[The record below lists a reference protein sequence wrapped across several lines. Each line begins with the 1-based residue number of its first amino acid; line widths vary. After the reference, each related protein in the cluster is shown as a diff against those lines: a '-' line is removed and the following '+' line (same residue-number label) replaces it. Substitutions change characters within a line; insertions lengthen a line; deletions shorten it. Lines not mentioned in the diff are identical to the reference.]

1 MDDLQKNHD
10 NNRDI
15 ADDSLDLEKRQ
26 AEAEAEEAQ
35 AVINEAK
42 EDATRDWDNAY
53 SDVEPEPAPG
63 DTEAELEGDARRKKD
78 GLEGT
83 VVTNT
88 PPDVDGTQED
98 LQARMTEAADD
109 LRTRSADSGHDAH
122 DSDRSVVDDIQDKAK
137 DIIDRVKGAM
147 NDGDKKS

>member
-1 MDDLQKNHD
+1 MDDLQKIHS

-15 ADDSLDLEKRQ
+15 ADDSLDIEKRQ

-42 EDATRDWDNAY
+42 EDAKRDWDNAY
-53 SDVEPEPAPG
+53 SNVEPEPG
-63 DTEAELEGDARRKKD
+63 DTEAVLEGDARRQKD
-78 GLEGT
+78 DLEGT

-109 LRTRSADSGHDAH
+109 LRTRSTESGHDVQ
-122 DSDRSVVDDIQDKAK
+122 DSERSVVDDIQDKAK
-137 DIIDRVKGAM
+137 NIIDRVKGAM
-147 NDGDKKS
+147 SDNDRKS